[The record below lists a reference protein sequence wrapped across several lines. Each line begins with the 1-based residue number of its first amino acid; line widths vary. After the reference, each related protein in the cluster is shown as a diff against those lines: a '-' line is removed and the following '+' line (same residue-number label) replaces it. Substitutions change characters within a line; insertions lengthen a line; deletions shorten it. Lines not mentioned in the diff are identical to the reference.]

1 MEGIN
6 GMRGSISD
14 IGGGS
19 KNMPWH
25 WILQDKKLEIT

>member
-6 GMRGSISD
+6 GMRGIISD

-25 WILQDKKLEIT
+25 WV